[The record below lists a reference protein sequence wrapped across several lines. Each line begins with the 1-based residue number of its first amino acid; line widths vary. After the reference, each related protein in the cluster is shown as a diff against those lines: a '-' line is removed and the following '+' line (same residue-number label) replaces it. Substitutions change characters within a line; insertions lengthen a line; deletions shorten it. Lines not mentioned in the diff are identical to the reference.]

1 MAGYGGEL
9 LPGCYS
15 DWLLAERDRLAQ
27 AYGAALEQLA
37 ALYEERRDYRQAI
50 GHAQTLLRHDPLH
63 EPTYARLMRLQA
75 LNDDRAAALHTY
87 HTCATILR
95 RELDVEPGP
104 TTRELYERLLNVKP
118 QSVAPTQTEAA
129 IPLVGREGEWAQIQ
143 QAWRAAADRP
153 RLALISGEAG
163 IGKTRLA
170 EALAEWVGRQ
180 GVPALT
186 ARCYAAG
193 GDLAYAPVVT
203 WLRGH
208 PRPPLADPWLR
219 ELARLLP
226 EILIE
231 RPDLPPPD
239 RSPKPGSACGCSRR
253 LRMAC

>member
-1 MAGYGGEL
+1 MASLEQAVAVYGGEL

-37 ALYEERRDYRQAI
+37 ARYEERRDYRQAI

-63 EPTYARLMRLQA
+63 EPAYARLMRLQA

-87 HTCATILR
+87 HTCATVLR

-104 TTRELYERLLNVKP
+104 ATRELYERLLNVMP
-118 QSVAPTQTEAA
+118 QPAAPAQTEAA
-129 IPLVGREGEWAQIQ
+129 IPLVGREAEWTQLQ
-143 QAWRAAADRP
+143 QAWRAAAGRP

-180 GVPALT
+180 GIPALT

-208 PRPPLADPWLR
+208 PLAPLADPWLR

-239 RSPKPGSACGCSRR
+239 R
-253 LRMAC
+253 